1 MNLTVVGSGYVGLV
15 TGACFA
21 EIGENVIC
29 VDKDASKVDTLNTGI
44 SPIFEKKLP
53 ELLVRNTQNGRLK
66 FTTDIKSAVES
77 SDIVFIC
84 VNTPS
89 HEEAGH
95 ADLSDVFQV
104 TRQVGAAMKNY
115 TVVVTKSTVPVGTGR
130 KVHNI
135 LKSVNP
141 DGDFDVVSN
150 PEFLSEG
157 SAVEDFMHPS
167 RVIIGTES
175 KRACEVIKAIY
186 LPISLTGVP
195 ILVSNLETA
204 ELIKYAANAFLATKI
219 TFINEIADL
228 CEKAGVDVR
237 DLSHGIGLDER
248 IGRLYL
254 NPSPG
259 YGGLCF
265 PKDTLALI
273 HTAKNLGSPVK
284 IIETVAE
291 INEQRK
297 IRMAHR
303 IMRLFEDTVK
313 GKTIAVL
320 GLTFKPNTDD
330 LRDSPSVAIIRELLK
345 EGASIK
351 VHDPKGIDNAREELN
366 GVEFCSS
373 SYDAIEGTD
382 ALVIATAWEEYGVLD
397 LTRVKKIMH
406 DPVLIDFHNLY
417 EGSEVQKL
425 GFTYLGVG
433 QGNIL

>member
-29 VDKDASKVDTLNTGI
+29 VDKDASKVDTLNAGVA
-44 SPIFEKKLP
+44 PIFEKKLP

-66 FTTDIKSAVES
+66 FTTDIKSAVQS
-77 SDIVFIC
+77 SNIVFIC

-104 TRQVGAAMKNY
+104 TREVGTAINNY

-130 KVHNI
+130 KVHEI

-167 RVIIGTES
+167 RVIVGTES
-175 KRACEVIKAIY
+175 ERARRVIEAIY

-237 DLSHGIGLDER
+237 DLSYGIGLDER

-303 IMRLFEDTVK
+303 IMRLFEGSVK

-345 EGASIK
+345 EGACIK
-351 VHDPKGIDNAREELN
+351 VHDPKGIDNARKELN
-366 GVEFCSS
+366 SVEFCSS

-397 LTRVKKIMH
+397 LKRIKKIMNC
-406 DPVLIDFHNLY
+406 PVLVDFHNLY
-417 EGSEVQKL
+417 EGREVQKL
-425 GFTYLGVG
+425 GFTYQGVG